1 MSTRIVAPWCVL
13 QKISCRNFLWTCGG
27 LRVAGGLGKLVAGGL
42 GEVGGG
48 WWVVWGRVYIDYWS

>member
-27 LRVAGGLGKLVAGGL
+27 LRVAGGLG
-42 GEVGGG
+42 EVGGG
-48 WWVVWGRVYIDYWS
+48 WSGGGFILIIGLDI